1 MRTPRLPAW
10 LARVLAGV
18 VLTQSALYLARPV
31 TSYRALALGADARA
45 VGLVTA
51 AFALVP
57 LVVAVPLG
65 RASDRWR
72 PGHLLTGGIA
82 LGAVACV
89 LLGTAG
95 SLWGLA
101 LASAVLGLGHLALTL
116 AGQSLIARRSD
127 DALHD
132 RDFGLY
138 AAAASLGQ
146 LAGPAMAGVA
156 LSSAGR
162 SLEAATTLG
171 FLVAAGLMVLAV
183 PVSLGTDRFGRAARD
198 RGMGRPLRAGALIGT
213 RGVPAGMLAS
223 LAILATVDVLT
234 AYLPVLGVQRGIPPA
249 VVGALLSLRAGTSI
263 LSRLLIP
270 WMVER
275 LGRIR
280 LLAASAAGSALLT
293 AALPLSAGT
302 AVLGVLL
309 AAAGFLLGIGQPLTM
324 SMVVHAV
331 PEGTRGTA
339 LAIRL
344 TGNRFG
350 QVATPAAAGLVA
362 GAAGVSAAF
371 WLLGGLLGLAAL
383 VVNHRRSTAPAT
395 SAARADSSLYAPE
408 RPIR

>member
-1 MRTPRLPAW
+1 MRAPKPPGW

-18 VLTQSALYLARPV
+18 VLTQAALYLARPV

-45 VGLVTA
+45 VGLITA

-72 PGHLLTGGIA
+72 PGWLLTGGIA
-82 LGAVACV
+82 LGALACA
-89 LLGTAG
+89 LLGLAG
-95 SLWGLA
+95 SLPGLA

-116 AGQSLIARRSD
+116 AGQSLIARQSGD
-127 DALHD
+127 DRHD

-138 AAAASLGQ
+138 AAAASAGQ
-146 LAGPAMAGVA
+146 LIGPALAGIVLGA
-156 LSSAGR
+156 AGH
-162 SLEAATTLG
+162 SLEDATTAG
-171 FLVAAGLMVLAV
+171 FLVAAGLMALAV
-183 PVSLGTDRFGRAARD
+183 PTSLGTDRLGPAGRPRD
-198 RGMGRPLRAGALIGT
+198 RSEGRPLRAGELIGA
-213 RGVPAGMLAS
+213 RGVPAGMFAS

-234 AYLPVLGVQRGIPPA
+234 AYLPVLGTQRGIPPA
-249 VVGALLSLRAGTSI
+249 VVGGLLSLRAAASI
-263 LSRLLIP
+263 LSRVLIP
-270 WMVER
+270 WMVGR
-275 LGRIR
+275 LGRVR

-293 AALPLSAGT
+293 AALPLAGGT
-302 AVLGVLL
+302 AALAVLL

-324 SMVVHAV
+324 SMVVQAV

-371 WLLGGLLGLAAL
+371 FLLGGLLGLAAVA
-383 VVNHRRSTAPAT
+383 VVRR
-395 SAARADSSLYAPE
+395 
-408 RPIR
+408 

>member
-1 MRTPRLPAW
+1 MRVPKLPAW

-18 VLTQSALYLARPV
+18 VLTQAALYLARPV

-45 VGLVTA
+45 VGLITA

-57 LVVAVPLG
+57 LVVAMPLG

-72 PGHLLTGGIA
+72 PGYLLTGGIV
-82 LGAVACV
+82 LGALACA
-89 LLGTAG
+89 LLGLADTLA
-95 SLWGLA
+95 GLA

-116 AGQSLIARRSD
+116 AGQSLIARQSA

-138 AAAASLGQ
+138 AAAASSGQ
-146 LAGPAMAGVA
+146 LVGPALAGLA
-156 LSSAGR
+156 LSTAGR

-171 FLVAAGLMVLAV
+171 FLVAAGLMALAV
-183 PVSLGTDRFGRAARD
+183 PTSLGTDRLAGARRPRD
-198 RGMGRPLRAGALIGT
+198 RQAGRPLRTGELIGA

-223 LAILATVDVLT
+223 LAMLATVDVLT
-234 AYLPVLGVQRGIPPA
+234 AYLPVLGVQRGISPA
-249 VVGALLSLRAGTSI
+249 VVGALLSLRAATSI
-263 LSRLLIP
+263 LSRVLIP
-270 WMVER
+270 WMVRR
-275 LGRIR
+275 LGRAR

-293 AALPLSAGT
+293 AALPLSGGT
-302 AVLGVLL
+302 ALLAALL

-331 PEGTRGTA
+331 PQAARGTA

-371 WLLGGLLGLAAL
+371 WLLGGLLGLAAVA
-383 VVNHRRSTAPAT
+383 VVRR
-395 SAARADSSLYAPE
+395 
-408 RPIR
+408 

>member
-1 MRTPRLPAW
+1 VRAPTPPGW
-10 LARVLAGV
+10 LARILAGV
-18 VLTQSALYLARPV
+18 VLTQAALHLARPV

-45 VGLVTA
+45 VGLITA

-72 PGHLLTGGIA
+72 VGHLLTGGIA

-89 LLGTAG
+89 LLGVAG
-95 SLWGLA
+95 TLWGLA

-116 AGQSLIARRSD
+116 AGQSLIARQSA
-127 DALHD
+127 DARHD

-138 AAAASLGQ
+138 TAGASLGQ
-146 LAGPAMAGVA
+146 LIGPAMAGLA

-162 SLEAATTLG
+162 SLEDATTLG
-171 FLVAAGLMVLAV
+171 FLLAAGLMALAV
-183 PVSLGTDRFGRAARD
+183 PTSFATDRLGRAGRPRD
-198 RGMGRPLRAGALIGT
+198 GGLGRPLRAGELIGA
-213 RGVPAGMLAS
+213 RGVPAGMFAS
-223 LAILATVDVLT
+223 LALLATVDVLT
-234 AYLPVLGVQRGIPPA
+234 AYLPVLGVQRGISPA
-249 VVGALLSLRAGTSI
+249 VVGALLSLRAATSI

-270 WMVER
+270 WMIPR

-293 AALPLSAGT
+293 AALPLSGSI
-302 AVLGVLL
+302 AVLGALL

-324 SMVVHAV
+324 SMVVQAV
-331 PEGTRGTA
+331 PSDTRGTA
-339 LAIRL
+339 LAFRL
-344 TGNRFG
+344 TGNRLG

-383 VVNHRRSTAPAT
+383 AVVRR
-395 SAARADSSLYAPE
+395 
-408 RPIR
+408 

>member
-1 MRTPRLPAW
+1 VRAPKPPGW

-18 VLTQSALYLARPV
+18 VLTQAALYLARPV

-45 VGLVTA
+45 VGLITA

-72 PGHLLTGGIA
+72 PGWLLTGGIA
-82 LGAVACV
+82 LGALACA
-89 LLGTAG
+89 LLGLAD
-95 SLWGLA
+95 SLPGLA

-116 AGQSLIARRSD
+116 AGQSLIARQSGD
-127 DALHD
+127 DRHD

-138 AAAASLGQ
+138 AAAASAGQ
-146 LAGPAMAGVA
+146 LIGPALAGIVLGA
-156 LSSAGR
+156 AGR
-162 SLEAATTLG
+162 SLEDATTTG
-171 FLVAAGLMVLAV
+171 FLVAAGLMALAV
-183 PVSLGTDRFGRAARD
+183 PTSLGTDRLGRAGRPRD
-198 RGMGRPLRAGALIGT
+198 RSEGRPLRAGELIGA
-213 RGVPAGMLAS
+213 RGVPAGMFAS

-234 AYLPVLGVQRGIPPA
+234 AYLPVLGTQRGIPPA
-249 VVGALLSLRAGTSI
+249 VVGGLLSLRAAASI
-263 LSRLLIP
+263 LSRVLIP
-270 WMVER
+270 WMVGR
-275 LGRIR
+275 LGRVR

-293 AALPLSAGT
+293 AALPLAGGT
-302 AVLGVLL
+302 AALAVLL

-324 SMVVHAV
+324 SMVVQAV

-371 WLLGGLLGLAAL
+371 FLLGGLLGLAAVA
-383 VVNHRRSTAPAT
+383 VVRR
-395 SAARADSSLYAPE
+395 
-408 RPIR
+408 

>member
-1 MRTPRLPAW
+1 VRAPKPPGW

-18 VLTQSALYLARPV
+18 VLTQAALYLARPV

-45 VGLVTA
+45 VGLIAA

-72 PGHLLTGGIA
+72 PGWLLTGGIV
-82 LGAVACV
+82 LGAVACG
-89 LLGTAG
+89 LLGLAG
-95 SLWGLA
+95 TLAGLA
-101 LASAVLGLGHLALTL
+101 VASAALGLGHLALTL
-116 AGQSLIARRSD
+116 AGQSLIARQSG
-127 DALHD
+127 DARHD

-138 AAAASLGQ
+138 AAAASTGQ
-146 LAGPAMAGVA
+146 LLGPALAGLA
-156 LSSAGR
+156 LGSAGGR
-162 SLEAATTLG
+162 ELDDATTLA
-171 FLVAAGLMVLAV
+171 FVVAAGLMALAV
-183 PVSLGTDRFGRAARD
+183 PTSLGADRLGRAGTAEAAAP
-198 RGMGRPLRAGALIGT
+198 GRPLRAGQLIAA
-213 RGVPAGMLAS
+213 RGVPAGMFAS
-223 LAILATVDVLT
+223 LAILAAVDVLT
-234 AYLPVLGVQRGIPPA
+234 AYLPVLGVQRGISPA
-249 VVGALLSLRAGTSI
+249 VVGALLSLRAATSI
-263 LSRLLIP
+263 LSRVLIP
-270 WMVER
+270 WMVGR
-275 LGRIR
+275 LGRVR

-293 AALPLSAGT
+293 AALPLPGSVPAL
-302 AVLGVLL
+302 AVLL

-331 PEGTRGTA
+331 PAGTRGTA

-383 VVNHRRSTAPAT
+383 AVARPYGFSSRR
-395 SAARADSSLYAPE
+395 
-408 RPIR
+408 

>member
-1 MRTPRLPAW
+1 VRGPTQPGW

-18 VLTQSALYLARPV
+18 VLTQAALYLARPV

-45 VGLVTA
+45 VGLITA

-72 PGHLLTGGIA
+72 PGYLLTGGIA
-82 LGAVACV
+82 LGAVACA
-89 LLGTAG
+89 LLGLAG
-95 SLWGLA
+95 TLAGLA

-116 AGQSLIARRSD
+116 AGQSMIAHQSG
-127 DALHD
+127 DAMHD

-138 AAAASLGQ
+138 AAAASTGQ
-146 LAGPAMAGVA
+146 LVGPALAGLA

-162 SLEAATTLG
+162 SLEDATTLG
-171 FLVAAGLMVLAV
+171 FVVAAGLMALAV
-183 PVSLGTDRFGRAARD
+183 PTSFGTDRLGRAGRPE
-198 RGMGRPLRAGALIGT
+198 GQGTGRPLRAGELIGA
-213 RGVPAGMLAS
+213 RGVPAGMFAS

-234 AYLPVLGVQRGIPPA
+234 AYLPVLGVQRGIAPV
-249 VVGALLSLRAGTSI
+249 VVGALLSLRAATSI
-263 LSRLLIP
+263 LSRVLIP
-270 WMVER
+270 WMIGR
-275 LGRIR
+275 LGRVR

-293 AALPLSAGT
+293 AALPLSGGT
-302 AVLGVLL
+302 ATLAALL

-331 PEGTRGTA
+331 PSATRGTA

-350 QVATPAAAGLVA
+350 QAATPAAAGLVA

-383 VVNHRRSTAPAT
+383 AVARR
-395 SAARADSSLYAPE
+395 
-408 RPIR
+408 

>member
-1 MRTPRLPAW
+1 MRAPKPPGW

-18 VLTQSALYLARPV
+18 VLTQAALYLARPV

-45 VGLVTA
+45 VGLITA

-72 PGHLLTGGIA
+72 PGWLLTGGIA
-82 LGAVACV
+82 LGALACA
-89 LLGTAG
+89 LLGLAD
-95 SLWGLA
+95 SLPGLA

-116 AGQSLIARRSD
+116 AGQSLIARQSG
-127 DALHD
+127 DARHD

-138 AAAASLGQ
+138 AAAASAGQ
-146 LAGPAMAGVA
+146 LVGPALAGIV
-156 LSSAGR
+156 LGGAGR
-162 SLEAATTLG
+162 SLEDATTAG
-171 FLVAAGLMVLAV
+171 FLVAAGLMALAV
-183 PVSLGTDRFGRAARD
+183 PTSLGTDRLGRAGRPRD
-198 RGMGRPLRAGALIGT
+198 RSEGRPLRAGELIGA
-213 RGVPAGMLAS
+213 RGVPAGMFAS

-234 AYLPVLGVQRGIPPA
+234 AYLPVLGTQRGIPPA
-249 VVGALLSLRAGTSI
+249 VVGGLLSLRAAASI
-263 LSRLLIP
+263 LSRVLIP
-270 WMVER
+270 WMVGR
-275 LGRIR
+275 LGRVR

-293 AALPLSAGT
+293 AALPLAGGT
-302 AVLGVLL
+302 AALAVLL

-324 SMVVHAV
+324 SMVVQAV

-362 GAAGVSAAF
+362 GAAGVAAAF
-371 WLLGGLLGLAAL
+371 FLLGGLLGLAAVA
-383 VVNHRRSTAPAT
+383 VVRR
-395 SAARADSSLYAPE
+395 
-408 RPIR
+408 

>member
-1 MRTPRLPAW
+1 VRAPTLPGW
-10 LARVLAGV
+10 LTRVLAGV
-18 VLTQSALYLARPV
+18 VLTQAALFLARPV

-45 VGLVTA
+45 VGLITA

-72 PGHLLTGGIA
+72 PGWLLTGGIA
-82 LGAVACV
+82 LGAVACA
-89 LLGTAG
+89 LLGLAA
-95 SLWGLA
+95 SLPGLA
-101 LASAVLGLGHLALTL
+101 LASAALGLGHLALTL
-116 AGQSLIARRSD
+116 AGQSLIARQSG

-138 AAAASLGQ
+138 AAAASAGQ
-146 LAGPAMAGVA
+146 LIGPALAAIA
-156 LSSAGR
+156 LSAAGR
-162 SLEAATTLG
+162 SLEDATTLG
-171 FLVAAGLMVLAV
+171 FLVAVGLMALAI
-183 PVSLGTDRFGRAARD
+183 PTSLGTDRLGRAGRPRD
-198 RGMGRPLRAGALIGT
+198 REKGRPLRVWQLIGAT
-213 RGVPAGMLAS
+213 GVPAGMFAS

-234 AYLPVLGVQRGIPPA
+234 AFLPVLGTQRGIPPA
-249 VVGALLSLRAGTSI
+249 VIGGLLSLRAATSI
-263 LSRLLIP
+263 LSRVLIP
-270 WMVER
+270 WMVGR

-293 AALPLSAGT
+293 AALPLAGD
-302 AVLGVLL
+302 AVALAVLL

-324 SMVVHAV
+324 SMVVQAV
-331 PEGTRGTA
+331 PAGTRGTA

-371 WLLGGLLGLAAL
+371 FMLGGLLGLAAL
-383 VVNHRRSTAPAT
+383 AVVRR
-395 SAARADSSLYAPE
+395 
-408 RPIR
+408 

>member
-1 MRTPRLPAW
+1 VRTSTPPAW
-10 LARVLAGV
+10 LVRVLAGV
-18 VLTQSALYLARPV
+18 VLTQAALYLARPV

-45 VGLVTA
+45 VGLITA

-72 PGHLLTGGIA
+72 PGWLLTGGIA
-82 LGAVACV
+82 LGAVACA
-89 LLGTAG
+89 LLGLAG
-95 SLWGLA
+95 TLLGLA

-116 AGQSLIARRSD
+116 AGQSLIARQSD

-138 AAAASLGQ
+138 AAAASSGQ
-146 LAGPAMAGVA
+146 LVGPALAGFA
-156 LSSAGR
+156 LSSAAR
-162 SLEAATTLG
+162 PLEDATTLG
-171 FLVAAGLMVLAV
+171 FLVAAGLMALAI
-183 PVSLGTDRFGRAARD
+183 PTSLGTDRLGRAGRPRETAA
-198 RGMGRPLRAGALIGT
+198 GRPLRAGELIGA
-213 RGVPAGMLAS
+213 RGVPAGMFAS
-223 LAILATVDVLT
+223 LAILAAVDVLT
-234 AYLPVLGVQRGIPPA
+234 AYLPVLGTQRGIAPA
-249 VVGALLSLRAGTSI
+249 VVGALLSLRAATSI
-263 LSRLLIP
+263 LSRVLIP
-270 WMVER
+270 WMVGR
-275 LGRIR
+275 LGRVR

-293 AALPLSAGT
+293 AALPLAGGPV
-302 AVLGVLL
+302 VLGVLL
-309 AAAGFLLGIGQPLTM
+309 AGAGFLLGIGQPLTM

-331 PEGTRGTA
+331 PADTRGTA

-383 VVNHRRSTAPAT
+383 AVTRR
-395 SAARADSSLYAPE
+395 
-408 RPIR
+408 

>member
-1 MRTPRLPAW
+1 MRAPKPPGW

-18 VLTQSALYLARPV
+18 VLTQAALYLARPV

-45 VGLVTA
+45 VGLITA

-72 PGHLLTGGIA
+72 PGWLLTGGIA
-82 LGAVACV
+82 LGALACA
-89 LLGTAG
+89 LLGLAG
-95 SLWGLA
+95 SLPGLA

-116 AGQSLIARRSD
+116 AGQSLIARQSGD
-127 DALHD
+127 DRHD

-138 AAAASLGQ
+138 AAAASAGQ
-146 LAGPAMAGVA
+146 LIGPAVAGIVLGA
-156 LSSAGR
+156 AGH
-162 SLEAATTLG
+162 SLEDATTAG
-171 FLVAAGLMVLAV
+171 FLVAAGLMALAV
-183 PVSLGTDRFGRAARD
+183 PTSLGTDRLGPAGRPRD
-198 RGMGRPLRAGALIGT
+198 RSEGRPLRAGELIGA
-213 RGVPAGMLAS
+213 RGVPAGMFAS

-234 AYLPVLGVQRGIPPA
+234 AYLPVLGTQRGIPPA
-249 VVGALLSLRAGTSI
+249 VVGGLLSLRAAASI
-263 LSRLLIP
+263 LSRVLIP
-270 WMVER
+270 WMVGR
-275 LGRIR
+275 LGRVR

-293 AALPLSAGT
+293 AALPLAGGT
-302 AVLGVLL
+302 AALAVLL

-324 SMVVHAV
+324 SMVVQAV

-371 WLLGGLLGLAAL
+371 FLLGGLLGLAAVA
-383 VVNHRRSTAPAT
+383 VVRR
-395 SAARADSSLYAPE
+395 
-408 RPIR
+408 

>member
-1 MRTPRLPAW
+1 MRAPKPPGW

-18 VLTQSALYLARPV
+18 VLTQAALYLARPV

-45 VGLVTA
+45 VGLITA

-72 PGHLLTGGIA
+72 PGWLLTGGIA
-82 LGAVACV
+82 LGALACA
-89 LLGTAG
+89 LLGLAG
-95 SLWGLA
+95 SLPGLA

-116 AGQSLIARRSD
+116 AGQSLIARQSGD
-127 DALHD
+127 DRHD

-138 AAAASLGQ
+138 AAAASAGQ
-146 LAGPAMAGVA
+146 LIGPALAGIVLGA
-156 LSSAGR
+156 AGR
-162 SLEAATTLG
+162 SLEDATTTG
-171 FLVAAGLMVLAV
+171 FLVAAGLMALAV
-183 PVSLGTDRFGRAARD
+183 PTSLGTDRLGRAGRPRD
-198 RGMGRPLRAGALIGT
+198 RSEGRPLRAGELIGA
-213 RGVPAGMLAS
+213 RGVPAGMFAS

-234 AYLPVLGVQRGIPPA
+234 AYLPVLGTQRGIPPA
-249 VVGALLSLRAGTSI
+249 VVGGLLSLRAAASI
-263 LSRLLIP
+263 LSRVLIP
-270 WMVER
+270 WMVGR
-275 LGRIR
+275 LGRVR

-293 AALPLSAGT
+293 AALPLAGGT
-302 AVLGVLL
+302 AALAVLL

-324 SMVVHAV
+324 SMVVQAV
-331 PEGTRGTA
+331 PSDTRGTA

-371 WLLGGLLGLAAL
+371 FLLGGLLGLAAVA
-383 VVNHRRSTAPAT
+383 VVRR
-395 SAARADSSLYAPE
+395 
-408 RPIR
+408 

>member
-1 MRTPRLPAW
+1 VRAPTKLPGW

-18 VLTQSALYLARPV
+18 VLTQAALHLARPV

-45 VGLVTA
+45 VGLITA

-72 PGHLLTGGIA
+72 PGYLLTGGIA
-82 LGAVACV
+82 LGAVACA
-89 LLGTAG
+89 LLGIASG
-95 SLWGLA
+95 LWGLA
-101 LASAVLGLGHLALTL
+101 LASAVLGLGHLILTL
-116 AGQSLIARRSD
+116 AGQSLIARQSD
-127 DALHD
+127 DARHD

-138 AAAASLGQ
+138 AAAASCGQ
-146 LAGPAMAGVA
+146 LVGPALAGLA
-156 LSSAGR
+156 LTSAGDR
-162 SLEAATTLG
+162 PLEDATTLG
-171 FLVAAGLMVLAV
+171 FLLAACLMAFAV
-183 PVSLGTDRFGRAARD
+183 PTSLGTDRHRRIGRPEQGRT
-198 RGMGRPLRAGALIGT
+198 GRPLRTGELISA
-213 RGVPAGMLAS
+213 RGVPAGMFAS

-249 VVGALLSLRAGTSI
+249 AVGALLSLRAATSI
-263 LSRLLIP
+263 LSRVLIP
-270 WMVER
+270 WMVGR

-293 AALPLSAGT
+293 AALPLSGGT
-302 AVLGVLL
+302 AVLAVLL

-383 VVNHRRSTAPAT
+383 AVARR
-395 SAARADSSLYAPE
+395 
-408 RPIR
+408 

>member
-1 MRTPRLPAW
+1 VRVPALPAW

-18 VLTQSALYLARPV
+18 VLTQAALYLARPV

-45 VGLVTA
+45 VGLITA

-72 PGHLLTGGIA
+72 PGYLLTGGIG
-82 LGAVACV
+82 LGALACA
-89 LLGTAG
+89 LLGLADTLA
-95 SLWGLA
+95 GLA

-116 AGQSLIARRSD
+116 AGQSLIARQSA

-138 AAAASLGQ
+138 AAAASSGQ
-146 LAGPAMAGVA
+146 LVGPALAGLA
-156 LSSAGR
+156 LSTAGR

-171 FLVAAGLMVLAV
+171 FLVAAGLMALAV
-183 PVSLGTDRFGRAARD
+183 PTSLGTDRLAGARRPRD
-198 RGMGRPLRAGALIGT
+198 RQAGRPLRTGELIGA

-223 LAILATVDVLT
+223 LAMLATVDVLT
-234 AYLPVLGVQRGIPPA
+234 AYLPVLGVQRGISPA
-249 VVGALLSLRAGTSI
+249 VVGALLSLRAATSI
-263 LSRLLIP
+263 LSRVLIP
-270 WMVER
+270 WMVRR
-275 LGRIR
+275 LGRAR

-293 AALPLSAGT
+293 AALPLSGGT
-302 AVLGVLL
+302 ALLAVLL

-331 PEGTRGTA
+331 PQAARGTA

-371 WLLGGLLGLAAL
+371 WLLGGLLGLAAVA
-383 VVNHRRSTAPAT
+383 VVRR
-395 SAARADSSLYAPE
+395 
-408 RPIR
+408 

>member
-1 MRTPRLPAW
+1 MRTPRPPAW

-18 VLTQSALYLARPV
+18 VLTQAALYLARPV

-45 VGLVTA
+45 VGLITA

-72 PGHLLTGGIA
+72 PGYLLTGGITLGGVA
-82 LGAVACV
+82 CLLLGAA
-89 LLGTAG
+89 GTMP
-95 SLWGLA
+95 GLA

-116 AGQSLIARRSD
+116 AGQSLIARQSD
-127 DALHD
+127 DTLHD

-138 AAAASLGQ
+138 AAAASSGQ
-146 LAGPAMAGVA
+146 LVGPVLAGLVLG
-156 LSSAGR
+156 SASR
-162 SLEAATTLG
+162 SLEEATTFS
-171 FLVAAGLMVLAV
+171 FLVAAGLMALAV
-183 PVSLGTDRFGRAARD
+183 PTSLGADRLRRAARTWH
-198 RGMGRPLRAGALIGT
+198 GAAGRPLRAGQLIGA

-234 AYLPVLGVQRGIPPA
+234 AYLPVLGTQRGIAPA
-249 VVGALLSLRAGTSI
+249 VVAGLLSLRAATSI
-263 LSRLLIP
+263 LSRVLIP
-270 WMVER
+270 WMIGR
-275 LGRIR
+275 LGRVR
-280 LLAASAAGSALLT
+280 LLAASAAASALLT
-293 AALPLSAGT
+293 AALPLSSGT

-331 PEGTRGTA
+331 PEDARGTA

-371 WLLGGLLGLAAL
+371 WMLGGLLGLAAL
-383 VVNHRRSTAPAT
+383 AVVRR
-395 SAARADSSLYAPE
+395 
-408 RPIR
+408 

>member
-1 MRTPRLPAW
+1 VRAPKPPGW

-18 VLTQSALYLARPV
+18 VLTQAALFLARPV

-45 VGLVTA
+45 VGLITA

-72 PGHLLTGGIA
+72 PGWLLTGGIA
-82 LGAVACV
+82 LGALACA
-89 LLGTAG
+89 LLGLAD
-95 SLWGLA
+95 SLPGLA

-116 AGQSLIARRSD
+116 AGQSLIARQSGD
-127 DALHD
+127 DRHD

-138 AAAASLGQ
+138 AAAASAGQ
-146 LAGPAMAGVA
+146 LIGPALAGIVLGA
-156 LSSAGR
+156 AGR
-162 SLEAATTLG
+162 SLEDATTTG
-171 FLVAAGLMVLAV
+171 FLVAAGLMALAV
-183 PVSLGTDRFGRAARD
+183 PTSLGTDRLGRAGRS
-198 RGMGRPLRAGALIGT
+198 RGRSEGRPLRAGELIGA
-213 RGVPAGMLAS
+213 RGVPAGMFAS

-234 AYLPVLGVQRGIPPA
+234 AFLPVLGTQRGIPPA
-249 VVGALLSLRAGTSI
+249 VVGGLLSLRAAASI
-263 LSRLLIP
+263 LSRVLIP
-270 WMVER
+270 WMVGR
-275 LGRIR
+275 LGRVR

-293 AALPLSAGT
+293 AALPLAGGT
-302 AVLGVLL
+302 AALAVLL

-324 SMVVHAV
+324 SMVVQAV

-371 WLLGGLLGLAAL
+371 FLLGGLLGLAAVA
-383 VVNHRRSTAPAT
+383 VVRR
-395 SAARADSSLYAPE
+395 
-408 RPIR
+408 

>member
-1 MRTPRLPAW
+1 MRAPKPPGW

-18 VLTQSALYLARPV
+18 VLTQAALYLARPV

-45 VGLVTA
+45 VGLITA

-72 PGHLLTGGIA
+72 PGWLLTGGIA
-82 LGAVACV
+82 LGALACA
-89 LLGTAG
+89 LLGLAG
-95 SLWGLA
+95 RLPGLA

-116 AGQSLIARRSD
+116 AGQSLIARQSGD
-127 DALHD
+127 DRHD

-138 AAAASLGQ
+138 AAAASAGQ
-146 LAGPAMAGVA
+146 LVGTALAGIVLGA
-156 LSSAGR
+156 AGR
-162 SLEAATTLG
+162 SLEDATTAG
-171 FLVAAGLMVLAV
+171 FLVAAGLMALAV
-183 PVSLGTDRFGRAARD
+183 PTSLGTDRLGPAGRPRD
-198 RGMGRPLRAGALIGT
+198 RSEGRPLRAGELIGA
-213 RGVPAGMLAS
+213 RGVPAGMFAS

-234 AYLPVLGVQRGIPPA
+234 AYLPVLGTQRGIPPA
-249 VVGALLSLRAGTSI
+249 VVGGLLSLRAAASI
-263 LSRLLIP
+263 LSRVLIP
-270 WMVER
+270 WMVGR
-275 LGRIR
+275 LGRVR

-293 AALPLSAGT
+293 AALPLAGGT
-302 AVLGVLL
+302 AALAVLL

-324 SMVVHAV
+324 SMVVQAV

-371 WLLGGLLGLAAL
+371 FLLGGLLGLAAVA
-383 VVNHRRSTAPAT
+383 VVRR
-395 SAARADSSLYAPE
+395 
-408 RPIR
+408 

>member
-1 MRTPRLPAW
+1 VRAPTLPGW
-10 LARVLAGV
+10 LARILAGV
-18 VLTQSALYLARPV
+18 VLTQAALYLARPV

-45 VGLVTA
+45 VGLITA

-72 PGHLLTGGIA
+72 PGWLLTGGIA
-82 LGAVACV
+82 LGALACA
-89 LLGTAG
+89 LLGLAAT
-95 SLWGLA
+95 LPGLA

-116 AGQSLIARRSD
+116 AGQSLIARQSG

-138 AAAASLGQ
+138 AAAASTGQ
-146 LAGPAMAGVA
+146 LIGPALAGIA
-156 LSSAGR
+156 LSAAGR
-162 SLEAATTLG
+162 SLEDATTLA
-171 FLVAAGLMVLAV
+171 FLVASGLMALAV
-183 PVSLGTDRFGRAARD
+183 PTSLGTDRLARAGRPRD
-198 RGMGRPLRAGALIGT
+198 AEGRPLRAGELIGA
-213 RGVPAGMLAS
+213 RGVPAGMFAS

-234 AYLPVLGVQRGIPPA
+234 AYLPVLGTQRGIPPA
-249 VVGALLSLRAGTSI
+249 VIGGLLSLRAATSI
-263 LSRLLIP
+263 LSRVLIP
-270 WMVER
+270 WMVGR
-275 LGRIR
+275 LGRVR

-293 AALPLSAGT
+293 AALPLAGDT
-302 AVLGVLL
+302 AALAVLL

-324 SMVVHAV
+324 SMVVQAV
-331 PEGTRGTA
+331 PEDTRGTA

-371 WLLGGLLGLAAL
+371 WLLGGLLGLAAVA
-383 VVNHRRSTAPAT
+383 VVRH
-395 SAARADSSLYAPE
+395 
-408 RPIR
+408 

>member
-1 MRTPRLPAW
+1 VRAPTLPGW
-10 LARVLAGV
+10 LTRVLAGV
-18 VLTQSALYLARPV
+18 VLTQAALFLARPV

-45 VGLVTA
+45 VGLITA

-72 PGHLLTGGIA
+72 PGWLLTGGIA
-82 LGAVACV
+82 LGAVACA
-89 LLGTAG
+89 LLGLAA
-95 SLWGLA
+95 SLPGLA
-101 LASAVLGLGHLALTL
+101 LASAALGLGHLALTL
-116 AGQSLIARRSD
+116 AGQSLIARQSG

-138 AAAASLGQ
+138 AAAASAGQ
-146 LAGPAMAGVA
+146 LIGPALAAIA
-156 LSSAGR
+156 LGAAGR
-162 SLEAATTLG
+162 SLEDATALG
-171 FLVAAGLMVLAV
+171 FLVAAGLMALAV
-183 PVSLGTDRFGRAARD
+183 PTSLGTDRLGRAGCPRD
-198 RGMGRPLRAGALIGT
+198 REAGRPLRVWELIGA
-213 RGVPAGMLAS
+213 RGVPAGMFAS

-234 AYLPVLGVQRGIPPA
+234 AFLPVLGTQRGIPPA
-249 VVGALLSLRAGTSI
+249 VIGGLLSLRAATSI
-263 LSRLLIP
+263 LSRVLIP
-270 WMVER
+270 WMVGR
-275 LGRIR
+275 LGRVR

-293 AALPLSAGT
+293 AALPLAGD
-302 AVLGVLL
+302 AVALAVLL

-324 SMVVHAV
+324 SMVVQAV

-371 WLLGGLLGLAAL
+371 FMLGGLLGLAAVA
-383 VVNHRRSTAPAT
+383 VVRR
-395 SAARADSSLYAPE
+395 
-408 RPIR
+408 